1 MSDYEQKNNT
11 GALFQANNMRVLRQ
25 GTAKVNGEE
34 CNLIVTESKTKDGR
48 TLFDT
53 YMKIGGFFPNQY
65 KQEGDSKPDV
75 TAPVLVNGETMN
87 LAGWKNVSKKGNAYV
102 SLSFKPNDD
111 GKAQPSAQEL
121 SAVGQAAQDDV
132 PDDNV
137 PF

>member
-1 MSDYEQKNNT
+1 MSKYEQKDNS

-25 GTAKVNGEE
+25 GTAMVNGEE

-53 YMKIGGFFPNQY
+53 YLKIGGFFPNQY

-87 LAGWKNVSKKGNAYV
+87 LAGWKNVSKKGVAYV
-102 SLSFKPNDD
+102 SLSFRPKDD
-111 GKAQPSAQEL
+111 DKGKSNAQEL

-132 PDDNV
+132 LDDNV